1 MRSLAVVV
9 VIAASLVACKK
20 PEAPQAA
27 QAAAQAA
34 APVQGA
40 IQGKILEKIEAQTYS
55 YLKLQTTSGE
65 VWTAVPATQREVG
78 GDAVVENAFPMKDF
92 ESTSLK
98 RKFEVIYFGTL
109 QGEGGAAM
117 GGAQAGADPHAGH
130 DHAPGEGHEGD
141 AVPTAGQMPPGMGG
155 GMGGAMGA
163 GGAAQLGAQHAQMA
177 AGPNDV
183 KVEKVQKAS
192 GADAR
197 TVEEVWTQ
205 KTSLK
210 EKSVTVRAQ
219 VVKFSPGIMGKN
231 WLHLRDGT
239 GSADKATHD
248 ITVTTQ
254 DEVKVGDV
262 VTAKGTVRV
271 DKDFGAGYAYPV
283 IIEEAKLTK

>member
-20 PEAPQAA
+20 PEAPKAA
-27 QAAAQAA
+27 QAPGAAQAEPA
-34 APVQGA
+34 KNAL
-40 IQGKILEKIEAQTYS
+40 QGKVLERLDVPTYS
-55 YLKLQTTSGE
+55 YLKLQTASGE
-65 VWTAVPATQREVG
+65 VWAAVPSTQRAVG
-78 GDAVVENAFPMKDF
+78 ADAVIENAFPMKDF
-92 ESTSLK
+92 ESKDLK
-98 RKFEVIYFGTL
+98 RKFDVVYFGTL

-117 GGAQAGADPHAGH
+117 GAAPAGEAHGPNDGH
-130 DHAPGEGHEGD
+130 DHGA
-141 AVPTAGQMPPGMGG
+141 AVPASAQGGMPPGMGG
-155 GMGGAMGA
+155 GMGGMPPQ
-163 GGAAQLGAQHAQMA
+163 QLGAQHAQMA
-177 AGPNDV
+177 AGPQDA
-183 KVEKVQKAS
+183 KVEKVSKAS

-197 TVEEVWTQ
+197 TVEEIWAQ
-205 KTSLK
+205 KAALK

-231 WLHLRDGT
+231 WLHLRDGS
-239 GSADKATHD
+239 GSSEKATHD